1 MLEGRKLLN
10 QIEFLYLNH
19 TKSNKA
25 TSKINER
32 LLQAETIRTYHYEDH
47 WKKQALQIFLS

>member
-10 QIEFLYLNH
+10 QIELLYLNH

-25 TSKINER
+25 TSEINER